1 MRVVPLVWT
10 KSVRKIDIFLFEKSS
25 SESEEAHSIQ
35 FSYNIILFIH
45 LYFLIILFADRMG
58 LFYVKYFL
66 YYYERENFLNQTLCT
81 GNTDVD
87 DWRRKIDDSIIST
100 AKTCVYTQ
108 LF

>member
-1 MRVVPLVWT
+1 
-10 KSVRKIDIFLFEKSS
+10 
-25 SESEEAHSIQ
+25 
-35 FSYNIILFIH
+35 
-45 LYFLIILFADRMG
+45 MG

-66 YYYERENFLNQTLCT
+66 YYYERENILNQTLCT

-108 LF
+108 LENNH

>member
-1 MRVVPLVWT
+1 MVV
-10 KSVRKIDIFLFEKSS
+10 RIE
-25 SESEEAHSIQ
+25 ESGKLKA
-35 FSYNIILFIH
+35 L
-45 LYFLIILFADRMG
+45 
-58 LFYVKYFL
+58 YFL